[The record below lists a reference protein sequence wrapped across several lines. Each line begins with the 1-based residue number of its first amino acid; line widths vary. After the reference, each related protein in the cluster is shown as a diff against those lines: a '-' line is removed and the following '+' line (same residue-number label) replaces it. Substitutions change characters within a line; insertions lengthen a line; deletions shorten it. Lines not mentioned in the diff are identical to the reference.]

1 VHPYT
6 LHPCTLFEEHLRAS
20 CEGFGN
26 GIRGRTDGEALDGF
40 VLGSAAGAVGAT
52 DRLCV
57 ATAMLVATV
66 VSVC

>member
-1 VHPYT
+1 M
-6 LHPCTLFEEHLRAS
+6 R
-20 CEGFGN
+20 FGLYGIRD

-40 VLGSAAGAVGAT
+40 VLGSAACAVGAT
-52 DRLCV
+52 DRLGV

>member
-1 VHPYT
+1 M
-6 LHPCTLFEEHLRAS
+6 
-20 CEGFGN
+20 GFGN